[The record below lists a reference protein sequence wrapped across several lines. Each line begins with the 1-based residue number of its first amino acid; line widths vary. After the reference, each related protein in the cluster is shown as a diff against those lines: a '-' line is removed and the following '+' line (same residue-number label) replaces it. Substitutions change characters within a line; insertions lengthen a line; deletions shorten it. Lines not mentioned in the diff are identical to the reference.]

1 MMSDLTSKEKEDF
14 VLGIHDDDST
24 ALYKDWSEARAETI
38 ASDMGLEL
46 TEAHWRV
53 IKFIR
58 LHYANAG
65 PARHAREYAEVFNE
79 RFADE
84 GGSRFL
90 YQLFP
95 GGPVKQGCVIAGVPA
110 PSDAGDNA
118 FGSSI

>member
-1 MMSDLTSKEKEDF
+1 MTNDLTDKEKEEL
-14 VLGIHDDDST
+14 VLGIHDDEST
-24 ALYKDWSEARAETI
+24 AQYKNWSEEQAEAMAR
-38 ASDMGLEL
+38 SMGLEL
-46 TEAHWRV
+46 TEAHWQV

-65 PARHAREYAEVFNE
+65 PAQHAREYAEVFNE

-95 GGPVKQGCVIAGVPA
+95 AGPVKQGCAIAGVPA
-110 PSDAGDNA
+110 PADASDNA
-118 FGSSI
+118 FGSSL

>member
-1 MMSDLTSKEKEDF
+1 MGDLTNKEKEDF

-24 ALYKDWSEARAETI
+24 ALFKEWNEDKALTMAQ
-38 ASDMGLEL
+38 AMGLEL
-46 TEAHWRV
+46 TEAHWGV

-58 LHYANAG
+58 LHYANSG
-65 PARHAREYAEVFNE
+65 PARHAREYTEVLNE

-95 GGPVKQGCVIAGVPA
+95 AGPVKQGCAIAGVPA
-110 PSDAGDNA
+110 PADAGDNA
-118 FGSSI
+118 FGSSL

>member
-1 MMSDLTSKEKEDF
+1 MSELTNQEKEDL
-14 VLGIHDDDST
+14 VLGIHDDEFTTFYKNWNENKATAMAST
-24 ALYKDWSEARAETI
+24 
-38 ASDMGLEL
+38 MGLDL

-58 LHYANAG
+58 LHYANVG

-79 RFADE
+79 RFAEE

-95 GGPVKQGCVIAGVPA
+95 AGPVKQGCAIAGVPVPA
-110 PSDAGDNA
+110 DAGDKA
-118 FGSSI
+118 FGSSL